1 MESTLGE
8 AAMESTFEGQSPE
21 ILYPC
26 IWSYQVIGVDEALL
40 RAAVLE
46 VVGDLPHTLRPGN
59 VSKGGKYRSLGLE
72 ARVETELERLRI
84 FECLSKHPAIR
95 FVL

>member
-1 MESTLGE
+1 MES
-8 AAMESTFEGQSPE
+8 SFEGQKPE

-26 IWSYQVIGVDEALL
+26 IWAYQVIGADEEKL

-46 VVGDLPHTLRPGN
+46 VVGERQHKLEPGN
-59 VSKGGKYRSLGLE
+59 VSPGGKYRSMGLQ
-72 ARVETELERLRI
+72 ARVEDERERLEI
-84 FECLSKHPAIR
+84 FERLSKHPAIR

>member
-1 MESTLGE
+1 MES
-8 AAMESTFEGQSPE
+8 SFEGRKPE

-26 IWSYQVIGVDEALL
+26 LWAYQIIGADEDLL

-46 VVGDLPHTLRPGN
+46 VLGGAPHVLKPGN
-59 VSKGGKYRSLGLE
+59 VSPGGKYRSLGME
-72 ARVETELERLRI
+72 TRVEDEQERLAI
-84 FECLSKHPAIR
+84 FDRLSKHPAIR